1 MPCMDRRNGPPQE
14 LPDSVRAR
22 NGRADILS
30 RDFEVV
36 VVGAGPA
43 GLAAAVSAANT
54 GRRVALIDDNP
65 EPGGQIWRHGET
77 RPNEARQWL
86 QRLESSGTVRFFGA
100 RVFEAPAQGV
110 LRVEWGDDS
119 FDLHYEKL
127 ILATGARELFL
138 PFPGWTVPGVF
149 GAGGLDAMARGGL
162 PVAGKRVVVAGSG
175 PLLLAVAAHLAGR
188 GGRVV
193 AICEQ
198 TAMRKVMSFAIGL
211 AAQPGKL
218 LQGIGYRW
226 LARSASMHFGSWP
239 VAAHGE
245 TAIEAVTVRQGRKQ
259 WDIACDFLACGFHL
273 VPNIELARL
282 PGCRIDDGYVAV
294 DAMQQTS
301 VKDVYCAG
309 EPCGIGGVEVA
320 LLEGK
325 VAGLAATGRFEEAR
339 RFAQRRK
346 RMDAF
351 VRALRETYALN
362 PELRTLAASETIV
375 CRCEDV
381 RYGALSEHPC
391 WRDAKLQTRCG
402 MGPCQGRVCGAA
414 AEFLFGWRTG
424 DVRPP
429 VFPALVSSL
438 AGVEEISGNE
448 REGRC
453 SGTA

>member
-1 MPCMDRRNGPPQE
+1 M
-14 LPDSVRAR
+14 
-22 NGRADILS
+22 
-30 RDFEVV
+30 
-36 VVGAGPA
+36 
-43 GLAAAVSAANT
+43 

-77 RPNEARQWL
+77 QPSEARQWL

-100 RVFEAPAQGV
+100 RVFEAPAQGF
-110 LRVEWGDDS
+110 LHVESGDDY

-162 PVAGKRVVVAGSG
+162 PIAGKRVVVAGSG
-175 PLLLAVAAHLAGR
+175 PLLLAVAAHLVGR
-188 GGRVV
+188 GARIV

-198 TAMRKVMSFAIGL
+198 AAMRKVLSFATGL
-211 AAQPGKL
+211 VAQPGKL
-218 LQGIGYRW
+218 LQGIGYAWVGRG
-226 LARSASMHFGSWP
+226 APMHFGSWP

-245 TAIEAVTVRQGRKQ
+245 TALKAVTLRQGRKQ

-273 VPNIELARL
+273 VPNVELARL

-351 VRALRETYALN
+351 VRALRETYTLN

-381 RYGALSEHPC
+381 RYGELSKHQC

-414 AEFLFGWRTG
+414 AEFLFGWRAG